1 MSDVAAILLAAGRG
15 TRFGQ
20 EPKLLARI
28 DGKAL
33 VRHAAEAA
41 VQSSLDPV
49 IVVTGHHAVEI
60 EAVLQQLP
68 VQVIHSSLFADGLS
82 TSLRAGFSALPL
94 DTRAAV
100 ILLGDMP
107 FVSASLIDALVINW
121 RSRGEPAALVPTLYG
136 QRGNPVVISRDLH
149 PMIEELTGD
158 SGAGPALRRRP
169 DVLEWPTEDPAVIC
183 DIDSGKDIEM
193 YLSHPINPV
202 D

>member
-15 TRFGQ
+15 TRFGA

-28 DGKAL
+28 DSKTL

-41 VQSSLDPV
+41 IQSSADPV
-49 IVVTGHHAVEI
+49 IVVTGHRALDVEA
-60 EAVLQQLP
+60 ELQKLP
-68 VQVIHSSLFADGLS
+68 VQFIHNSLFADGLA

-94 DTRAAV
+94 ETRAAV

-107 FVSASLIDALVINW
+107 FVSAGLIDALVISW
-121 RSRGEPAALVPTLYG
+121 RGRGEPAALVPTFDG
-136 QRGNPVVISRDLH
+136 QRGNPVVISRNLQ

-158 SGAGPALRRRP
+158 AGAGSALRRRR
-169 DVLEWPTEDPAVIC
+169 DVLEWPTEDPAIIC
-183 DIDSGKDIEM
+183 DIDTRENIEM
-193 YLSHPINPV
+193 HLSHPISPA